1 MKTNN
6 TIVFLI
12 QLCTRTRSV
21 FFCGICILRSG
32 YTTMSQ
38 NDYIQ
43 LIKTKN
49 ILCQPATKWPAIFS
63 GNQYSNY
70 SAFAL
75 ETSVAN
81 SKQVNSQLILSG
93 RTTIY
98 DINVPATFGQSSANV
113 PLFTICSNTNSR
125 GNRVALLSTQAEVR
139 PIRPVLKTNNVAC

>member
-1 MKTNN
+1 
-6 TIVFLI
+6 
-12 QLCTRTRSV
+12 
-21 FFCGICILRSG
+21 
-32 YTTMSQ
+32 MSQ

-63 GNQYSNY
+63 GSQYSDY

-81 SKQVNSQLILSG
+81 SKQVNSQLISSG

-98 DINVPATFGQSSANV
+98 DINVPNTFGQSSANV

-125 GNRVALLSTQAEVR
+125 GNRVALLSTQSEPRA
-139 PIRPVLKTNNVAC
+139 PRPVQNKNTVSC